1 MVQFDKIVTPEVAKD
16 LFTAL
21 DLLESIADKL
31 AEIETADGIMSFIGT
46 LADTWCDMH
55 GADVEAF
62 RIQLNDMMKTAHEFY
77 GGKIDAENRQI

>member
-55 GADVEAF
+55 GADVEEF
-62 RIQLNDMMKTAHEFY
+62 RIQLNDLMKTAHEFY
-77 GGKIDAENRQI
+77 EGQKDI